1 MTRIAWLILFVSALA
16 LTGCGA
22 AEKVD
27 RYKIIAVKSP
37 PKQRIVYR
45 TKTVPRECPPL
56 PKLADGAGKPEVIE
70 FISTVIRMYKECAK

>member
-1 MTRIAWLILFVSALA
+1 MIRTAWLIPLVAAVALA
-16 LTGCGA
+16 GCGTA
-22 AEKVD
+22 SNVD

>member
-1 MTRIAWLILFVSALA
+1 MIRTAWLISLVAAVALV
-16 LTGCGA
+16 GCGTA
-22 AEKVD
+22 DQVD